1 MAGEVSTMQLGPSN
15 ITQRAIADIYTRPQ
29 EKGRPRAA
37 RGFGMNKIALILVML
52 YLLIPLG
59 ATLEFG
65 LNTGIGFDFS
75 TFQRIFTDPDFT
87 QTILTSLELAFGAT
101 ILAIVLVTPTACW
114 VQLRIPR
121 ARPLLEF
128 LSLVPFAVPAI
139 VLAVGFLQEYSGSS
153 GPLIGILSLGIVPFL
168 SNTLNII
175 NTPPLLVC
183 AYVIIALPFVYRPID
198 NSLRA
203 INTTVLT
210 EAAYSLGRGW
220 WRAFLTVILTNIWP
234 GIISAALLTFSTV
247 MGEFTLATLFS
258 IYTFPI
264 FLNNVGQEDAHRAAS
279 LAILSFIFTLVCVL
293 GIILLV
299 RRRPGGA
306 AGQVDIA
313 AAK

>member
-1 MAGEVSTMQLGPSN
+1 MSIGGTTSGIQD
-15 ITQRAIADIYTRPQ
+15 RAIADIYTGPKSRSTGQ
-29 EKGRPRAA
+29 RSIGIEKIILA
-37 RGFGMNKIALILVML
+37 LVML

-59 ATLEFG
+59 ATLWFG
-65 LNTGIGFDFS
+65 LDTGKGIDFS
-75 TFQRIFTDPDFT
+75 IYQRLFTDPDFS
-87 QTILTSLELAFGAT
+87 QTIITSLELAFGAT
-101 ILAIVLVTPTACW
+101 ILAVVLVPPAAYW
-114 VQLRIPR
+114 VHLRIPR
-121 ARPLLEF
+121 ARPLLDF
-128 LSLVPFAVPAI
+128 RSLVPFAMPAI
-139 VLAVGFLQEYSGSS
+139 VLAVGLLQEYSGSS
-153 GPLIGILSLGIVPFL
+153 GLLINILSLGLVPLL
-168 SNTLNII
+168 SNNLNIV

-210 EAAYSLGRGW
+210 EAAYSLGSGW
-220 WRAFLTVILTNIWP
+220 WRAFLTVILPNIWP

-264 FLNNVGQEDAHRAAS
+264 FLNNVGQQDAHRAAS
-279 LAILSFIFTLVCVL
+279 LAIVSFIFTLVCVL

-299 RRRPGGA
+299 RRRPAGA

>member
-1 MAGEVSTMQLGPSN
+1 MQQGPG
-15 ITQRAIADIYTRPQ
+15 IIQRALADIYTRPQ
-29 EKGRPRAA
+29 EQGRPRAA

-65 LNTGIGFDFS
+65 LNTGTGFDFS

-101 ILAIVLVTPTACW
+101 ILAIVLVTPTAYW

-210 EAAYSLGRGW
+210 EAAYSLGSGW
-220 WRAFLTVILTNIWP
+220 WRAFLTVW
-234 GIISAALLTFSTV
+234 GAGGGEHFSR
-247 MGEFTLATLFS
+247 LFS
-258 IYTFPI
+258 RISGP
-264 FLNNVGQEDAHRAAS
+264 V
-279 LAILSFIFTLVCVL
+279 
-293 GIILLV
+293 
-299 RRRPGGA
+299 
-306 AGQVDIA
+306 
-313 AAK
+313 